1 MTAVTIERFIRLE
14 ETQHVPDA
22 ARMLFERKYKNAI
35 PDFPHHIVAYY
46 RASDGAEVPACYI
59 HFTDCGDI
67 LLGGGACVDD
77 RVLRKMSSD
86 ERDALRTV
94 GGIYQFALTWSVR
107 HFSDRFAAVFGYC
120 GDALAERVD
129 RAAGFESTV
138 YDRLLV
144 YWTREVDAERR
155 HRMVEKAQAFTPF

>member
-1 MTAVTIERFIRLE
+1 MPV
-14 ETQHVPDA
+14 
-22 ARMLFERKYKNAI
+22 
-35 PDFPHHIVAYY
+35 
-46 RASDGAEVPACYI
+46 CYI

-77 RVLRKMSSD
+77 RVLRKMSTD

-129 RAAGFESTV
+129 RAAGFESTA

-144 YWTREVDAERR
+144 YWTREVDAVRR